1 MINNILTTYKKE
13 IEKAIL
19 IRLVEER
26 LLSLFSEGLLN
37 GTVHTAVGQEFTGVF
52 ISKHL
57 QPSDFVTSNHRGH
70 GHYLARFGNV
80 RGLISEIM
88 GKEEGVSG
96 GFGGSQHIVDENY
109 LSNGIQGG
117 MLPVAAGV
125 SFYFKKKEINSI
137 AVSYIGDGTLGEGI
151 VYETLNLASVLE
163 CPFLVVV
170 ENNGYAQST
179 SFKQTFRGDLK
190 ERAVGFGVKYFES
203 STWDL
208 QHLDASC
215 KAAIEFARAES
226 KPVIIEIKTYRLN
239 SHSKGDDNRIINEIE
254 DFRSRDILTNI
265 LNSNDDEITAYV
277 EKIKLDIES
286 IIEEI
291 KQGSTLVTTHKSDQ
305 LNSRLSIPSISKEI
319 NGHDR
324 YNTLIYN
331 ALRKIFNQNEDVLL
345 IGEDIQNKTEFTYA
359 DYGGAFK
366 VTKDL
371 SDLFPGRVFNTPI
384 SEAAI
389 CGFVTGYSLKAG
401 TSFVEIM
408 FGDFTTLIFDQI
420 LQHASKFETMFN
432 GKVSCPIVI
441 RTPMGGKRGYGPT
454 HSQSIEKFFLGID
467 NFAVVALHHRICPD
481 YIFNAIMTVKR
492 PLMVVENKILYTID
506 TAKKKLPTYKYEFN
520 ESLFPELLIK
530 SNELI
535 SSVTVLCYG
544 ETLNVVEDA
553 LLELL
558 IDEEIYCD
566 VICPSLISEINTK
579 NIISSLIL
587 TGKLLII
594 EEGSG
599 YASWGSEVVSRIHEE
614 GFSDFS
620 LKRFHNSQLIPSSF
634 KAEIELLPNKVN
646 VKNTILELI

>member
-1 MINNILTTYKKE
+1 MILNYIKYKNE
-13 IEKAIL
+13 IKKAIL

-26 LLSLFSEGLLN
+26 LLTLFSEGELN
-37 GTVHTAVGQEFTGVF
+37 GTVHTAVGQEFTGIF
-52 ISKHL
+52 ISKYL
-57 QPSDFVTSNHRGH
+57 QSSDFVTSNHRGH
-70 GHYLARFGNV
+70 GHYLARFGNI

-88 GKEEGVSG
+88 GKNEGVSG
-96 GFGGSQHIVDENY
+96 GFGGSQHIVDKNY

-117 MLPVAAGV
+117 MLPVSAGV
-125 SFYFKKKEINSI
+125 SFYHKKKKINSI
-137 AVSYIGDGTLGEGI
+137 SVSYIGDGTLGEGI
-151 VYETLNLASVLE
+151 VYETLNLVSVLQ
-163 CPFLVVV
+163 CPLLIVL

-179 SFKQTFRGDLK
+179 SFRQSFRGDLK
-190 ERAVGFGVKYFES
+190 ERVVGFGLKYFES

-208 QHLDASC
+208 EDLDKNC
-215 KAAIEFARAES
+215 RAAIEFTRNES
-226 KPVIIEIKTYRLN
+226 KPVFIVINTYRLN
-239 SHSKGDDNRIINEIE
+239 SHSKGDDNRIKDEIE
-254 DFRSRDILTNI
+254 EFRNKDILSNI
-265 LNSNDDEITAYV
+265 LNLNNDEITAYV
-277 EKIKLDIES
+277 EKTKLDIES
-286 IIEEI
+286 IILEI
-291 KQGSTLVTTHKSDQ
+291 KQGSTLVTTFQSDQ
-305 LNSRLSIPSISKEI
+305 LNSRISIPSISKEI
-319 NGHDR
+319 DGHDR

-331 ALRKIFNQNEDVLL
+331 ALKNIFKQNEDVLL
-345 IGEDIQNKTEFTYA
+345 IGEDIQNKSEFTDA

-481 YIFNAIMTVKR
+481 YIFNAIMTVKK

-520 ESLFPELLIK
+520 ESLFPELFIK
-530 SNELI
+530 ANEHI

-594 EEGSG
+594 EEGPG
-599 YASWGSEVVSRIHEE
+599 YASWGSEIVSKIHEE
-614 GFSDFS
+614 GFSDFN

-646 VKNTILELI
+646 VKNMILELI

>member
-1 MINNILTTYKKE
+1 MGEFNENYKNE
-13 IEKAIL
+13 IQKAIL

-26 LLSLFSEGLLN
+26 LLTLFSEGLLN

-52 ISKHL
+52 ISKYL

-88 GKEEGVSG
+88 GKDEGVSG

-125 SFYFKKKEINSI
+125 SFFYKRKKDRGIS
-137 AVSYIGDGTLGEGI
+137 VSYIGDGTLGEGI
-151 VYETLNLASVLE
+151 VYETLNLVSILE
-163 CPFLVVV
+163 CPLLIVV

-190 ERAVGFGVKYFES
+190 ERAVGFGIKYFES

-208 QHLDASC
+208 QDLDESC
-215 KAAIEFARAES
+215 EAAVEFARTES

-239 SHSKGDDNRIINEIE
+239 SHSKGDDNRIKEEIE
-254 DFRSRDILTNI
+254 EFRIRDVLTNI
-265 LNSNDDEITAYV
+265 LNSNNDEITAYV
-277 EKIKLDIES
+277 KKSKLEIES
-286 IIEEI
+286 IIDEI
-291 KQGSTLVTTHKSDQ
+291 KLESDLVVTHQSDK
-305 LNSRLSIPSISKEI
+305 LNSRLSIPSIAKDI
-319 NGHDR
+319 KAHDR
-324 YNTLIYN
+324 YNVLIYN
-331 ALRKIFNQNEDVLL
+331 ALKNILNQNEDVIL
-345 IGEDIQNKTEFTYA
+345 IGEDIENRTEFTELE
-359 DYGGAFK
+359 YGGAFK
-366 VTKDL
+366 VSRDL
-371 SDLFPGRVFNTPI
+371 SDLFPTRVFNTPI

-420 LQHASKFETMFN
+420 LQHASKFEKMYN
-432 GKVSCPIVI
+432 GKVSCPIVV

-454 HSQSIEKFFLGID
+454 HSQSLEKFFLGID
-467 NFAVVALHHRICPD
+467 NFGVVVLHHRICPD
-481 YIFNAIMTVKR
+481 YIFNAIRTVKM
-492 PLMVVENKILYTID
+492 PLMLVENKILYTID
-506 TAKKKLPTYKYEFN
+506 TAKKKLPTYKYEFDDT
-520 ESLFPELLIK
+520 LFPELFIQ
-530 SNELI
+530 SNDNP

-544 ETLNVVEDA
+544 EILNVVEDA
-553 LLELL
+553 LFELL
-558 IDEEIYCD
+558 IDDEIYCD
-566 VICPSLISEINTK
+566 VICPTLISEINTK
-579 NIISSLIL
+579 SMMSSLSV

-599 YASWGSEVVSRIHEE
+599 YASWGSEFVSKIHEK
-614 GFSDFS
+614 GFTDFN
-620 LKRFHNSQLIPSSF
+620 LKRFQNSQLIPSSF
-634 KAEIELLPNKVN
+634 KAEMELLPNKEN
-646 VKNTILELI
+646 VKRKILELL